1 MANFDIMDLRNIFE
15 DQNVMI
21 CFNGPFSHSVIE
33 QLGEAVKN
41 HLHSSHAPKDRIAD
55 VFSVFVEQAQN
66 LKNYTTR
73 TGSDLS
79 QESSGANGTLAIARE
94 GENYIVSSGNLVG
107 AEDVERIRA
116 FIDPLLEA
124 DGKELKTMYK
134 RRLREPVE
142 EGDGAGLGFISMA
155 RKSVEPLRYSIKE
168 QPDGALFFNISAV
181 I

>member
-1 MANFDIMDLRNIFE
+1 MANFDILSLRTIFE

-41 HLHSSHAPKDRIAD
+41 YLRSSEAPKDRIAD

-73 TGSDLS
+73 TDLQS
-79 QESSGANGTLAIARE
+79 VQHSSGAGGTLAIAHE
-94 GENYIVSSGNLVG
+94 GENYIVSSGNLVQS
-107 AEDVERIRA
+107 EDVARIRRY
-116 FIDPLLEA
+116 IDPLLEA
-124 DGKELKTMYK
+124 DKGELKRMYK
-134 RRLREPVE
+134 QRLREPVE
-142 EGDGAGLGFISMA
+142 QEEGAGLGFISMA
-155 RKSVEPLRYSIKE
+155 RKAVEPLRYSIKE
-168 QPDGALFFNISAV
+168 QPDGTMFFNISVV